1 MALTRKFLEAL
12 GIEQAKIDEIIS
24 AHTEVTNALKAD
36 RDSYKEKAEKYDETK
51 TELDKAKSELEKVNK
66 DEYKTKYESLE
77 AEFNKYKTD
86 IAEKE
91 VKVKKE
97 EAYKK
102 MLKEIGVNEKSIDAI
117 VKVKDLSSLK
127 LDDKGEIVDVDTLKE
142 SEKKDWEGFIIKS
155 EVGGQD
161 PSTPPDNDKEKIDVS
176 NMSMEDYIKART
188 EGRIK

>member
-24 AHTEVTNALKAD
+24 AHTEVTDSLKAD
-36 RDSYKEKAEKYDETK
+36 RDSYKEKAEKYDQTK
-51 TELDKAKSELEKVNK
+51 TELDKAKSELDKVNK

-91 VKVKKE
+91 VKGKKE

-117 VKVKDLSSLK
+117 LKVKDLSTIK

-142 SEKKDWEGFIIKS
+142 SEKKDWEGFIIES
-155 EVGGQD
+155 EVHGQN
-161 PSTPPDNDKEKIDVS
+161 PSTPPDKYKDNVDTTK
-176 NMSMEDYIKART
+176 MSMDEYIKARS

>member
-24 AHTEVTNALKAD
+24 AHTEVTDSLKAD

-51 TELDKAKSELEKVNK
+51 TELDKAKSELDKVNK

-102 MLKEIGVNEKSIDAI
+102 MLKEIGVNEKSISAI
-117 VKVKDLSSLK
+117 LKVKDLSSLK
-127 LDDKGEIVDVDTLKE
+127 LDDKGNIVDVDNLKE

-155 EVGGQD
+155 EEERQD
-161 PSTPPDNDKEKIDVS
+161 PNTPPDHEHENVDTTT
-176 NMSMEDYIKART
+176 MSMDDYIKARS
-188 EGRIK
+188 EGKIK

>member
-24 AHTEVTNALKAD
+24 AHTEVTDSLKAD
-36 RDSYKEKAEKYDETK
+36 RDSYKEKAEKYDQTK
-51 TELDKAKSELEKVNK
+51 TELDKAKSELDKVSK

-91 VKVKKE
+91 VKGRKE

-117 VKVKDLSSLK
+117 LKVKDLSTIK
-127 LDDKGEIVDVDTLKE
+127 LDDKGGIVDVDTLKE
-142 SEKKDWEGFIIKS
+142 SEKKDWEGFIIES
-155 EVGGQD
+155 EVHGQD
-161 PSTPPDNDKEKIDVS
+161 PSTPPDKQRENVDTTK
-176 NMSMEDYIKART
+176 MSMDEYIKARS

>member
-24 AHTEVTNALKAD
+24 AHTEVTDSLKAD

-102 MLKEIGVNEKSIDAI
+102 MLKEIGVNEKSIGAI

-127 LDDKGEIVDVDTLKE
+127 LDDKGNIVDVDTLKE

-155 EVGGQD
+155 EEEGQD
-161 PSTPPDNDKEKIDVS
+161 PNTPPDHEHENVDTTT
-176 NMSMEDYIKART
+176 MSMDDYIKARS
-188 EGRIK
+188 EGKIK

>member
-24 AHTEVTNALKAD
+24 AHTEVTDSLKAD
-36 RDSYKEKAEKYDETK
+36 RDSYKEKAEKYDQTK
-51 TELDKAKSELEKVNK
+51 TELDKAKSELDKVNK

-91 VKVKKE
+91 VKGRKE

-117 VKVKDLSSLK
+117 LKVKDLNTIK
-127 LDDKGEIVDVDTLKE
+127 LDDKGEIVDVDALKE
-142 SEKKDWEGFIIKS
+142 SEKKDWEGFIIES
-155 EVGGQD
+155 EVHGQD

>member
-91 VKVKKE
+91 VKGKKE

-127 LDDKGEIVDVDTLKE
+127 LDDKGNIVDVDTLKE

-155 EVGGQD
+155 EEEGQN
-161 PSTPPDNDKEKIDVS
+161 PNTPPDHQHENVDTTT
-176 NMSMEDYIKART
+176 MSMDDYIKARS
-188 EGRIK
+188 EGKIR

>member
-24 AHTEVTNALKAD
+24 AHTEVTDSLKAD

-51 TELDKAKSELEKVNK
+51 TELDKAKSELDKVSK

-91 VKVKKE
+91 VKGKKE

-117 VKVKDLSSLK
+117 LKVKDLNTIE
-127 LDDKGEIVDVDTLKE
+127 LDDKGNIVDADTLKE

>member
-24 AHTEVTNALKAD
+24 AHTEVTDSLKAD
-36 RDSYKEKAEKYDETK
+36 RDSYKEKAEKYDQTK
-51 TELDKAKSELEKVNK
+51 TELDKAKSELDKVSK

-91 VKVKKE
+91 VKGRKE

-117 VKVKDLSSLK
+117 LKVKDLSTLK
-127 LDDKGEIVDVDTLKE
+127 LDDKGNIVDVDTLKE
-142 SEKKDWEGFIIKS
+142 SEKKDWEGFIIES
-155 EVGGQD
+155 EVHGQD
-161 PSTPPDNDKEKIDVS
+161 PSTPPDKNKDNVDTTK
-176 NMSMEDYIKART
+176 MSMDEYIKARS

>member
-51 TELDKAKSELEKVNK
+51 TELDKAKSELDKVNK

-77 AEFNKYKTD
+77 SEFNKYKTD

-127 LDDKGEIVDVDTLKE
+127 LDDKGNIVDVDTLKE
-142 SEKKDWEGFIIKS
+142 TEKKDWEGFIIKS
-155 EVGGQD
+155 EEERQD
-161 PSTPPDNDKEKIDVS
+161 PNTPPDHEHENVDTTT
-176 NMSMEDYIKART
+176 MSMDDYIKARND
-188 EGRIK
+188 GRIK

>member
-24 AHTEVTNALKAD
+24 AHTEVTDSLKAD

-51 TELDKAKSELEKVNK
+51 TELDKAKSELDKVSK

-91 VKVKKE
+91 VKGKKE

-117 VKVKDLSSLK
+117 LKVKDLNTIE
-127 LDDKGEIVDVDTLKE
+127 LDDKGNIVDADTLKE
-142 SEKKDWEGFIIKS
+142 SEKKDWEGFIIES
-155 EVGGQD
+155 EVHGQD
-161 PSTPPDNDKEKIDVS
+161 PSTPPDKQKENVDTSK
-176 NMSMEDYIKART
+176 MSMDDYIKARN

>member
-77 AEFNKYKTD
+77 AEFNRYKTD

-102 MLKEIGVNEKSIDAI
+102 MLKEIGVNEKSISAI
-117 VKVKDLSSLK
+117 LKVKDLSSLK
-127 LDDKGEIVDVDTLKE
+127 LDDKGNIVDVDTLKE

-155 EVGGQD
+155 EEERQE
-161 PSTPPDNDKEKIDVS
+161 PNTPPDHEQENVDTTT
-176 NMSMEDYIKART
+176 MSMDDYIKARS

>member
-24 AHTEVTNALKAD
+24 AHTEVTDSLKAD

-51 TELDKAKSELEKVNK
+51 TELDKAKSELDKVSK

-91 VKVKKE
+91 VKGKKE

-127 LDDKGEIVDVDTLKE
+127 LDDKGNIVDVDTLKE
-142 SEKKDWEGFIIKS
+142 SEKKDWEGFIIES
-155 EVGGQD
+155 EVHGQD
-161 PSTPPDNDKEKIDVS
+161 PSTPPDKQKENVDTSK
-176 NMSMEDYIKART
+176 MSMDDYIKARN

>member
-24 AHTEVTNALKAD
+24 AHTEVTDSLKAD
-36 RDSYKEKAEKYDETK
+36 RDSYKEKAEKYDQTK
-51 TELDKAKSELEKVNK
+51 TELDKAKSELDKVSK

-91 VKVKKE
+91 VKGKKE

-117 VKVKDLSSLK
+117 LKVKDLSTIK
-127 LDDKGEIVDVDTLKE
+127 LDDKGNIVDVDTLKE
-142 SEKKDWEGFIIKS
+142 SEKKDWEGFIIES
-155 EVGGQD
+155 EVHGQN

>member
-24 AHTEVTNALKAD
+24 AHTEVTDSLKAD

-102 MLKEIGVNEKSIDAI
+102 ILKEIGVNEKSISAI
-117 VKVKDLSSLK
+117 LKVKDLSSLK
-127 LDDKGEIVDVDTLKE
+127 LDDKGNIVDVDTLKE

-155 EVGGQD
+155 EEERQD
-161 PSTPPDNDKEKIDVS
+161 PNTPPDHEHENVDTTS
-176 NMSMEDYIKART
+176 MSMDDYIKARS
-188 EGRIK
+188 EGKIK

>member
-36 RDSYKEKAEKYDETK
+36 RDNYKEKAEKYDETK

-77 AEFNKYKTD
+77 SEFNKYKTD

-127 LDDKGEIVDVDTLKE
+127 LDDKGNIVDVDTLKE

-155 EVGGQD
+155 E
-161 PSTPPDNDKEKIDVS
+161 E
-176 NMSMEDYIKART
+176 
-188 EGRIK
+188 EG

>member
-51 TELDKAKSELEKVNK
+51 TELDKAKSELDKVNK
-66 DEYKTKYESLE
+66 DEYKNKYESLE

-102 MLKEIGVNEKSIDAI
+102 MLKEIGVNEKSISAI
-117 VKVKDLSSLK
+117 LKVKDLSSLK
-127 LDDKGEIVDVDTLKE
+127 LDDKGNIVDVDTLKE

-155 EVGGQD
+155 EEERQD
-161 PSTPPDNDKEKIDVS
+161 PNTPPDHEHENVDTTT
-176 NMSMEDYIKART
+176 MSMDDYIKARS
-188 EGRIK
+188 EGKIK

>member
-51 TELDKAKSELEKVNK
+51 TELDKAKSELDKVNK

-77 AEFNKYKTD
+77 SEFNKYKTD

-127 LDDKGEIVDVDTLKE
+127 LDDKGNIVDVDTLKE

-155 EVGGQD
+155 EEEGQH
-161 PSTPPDNDKEKIDVS
+161 PNTPPDHQHENVDTTT
-176 NMSMEDYIKART
+176 MSMDEYIKARS
-188 EGRIK
+188 EGKIK

>member
-36 RDSYKEKAEKYDETK
+36 RDNYKEKAEKYDETK

-77 AEFNKYKTD
+77 SEFNKYKTD

-91 VKVKKE
+91 VKGKKE

-117 VKVKDLSSLK
+117 LKVKDLNTIK

-142 SEKKDWEGFIIKS
+142 SEKKDWEGFIIES
-155 EVGGQD
+155 EVHGQD
-161 PSTPPDNDKEKIDVS
+161 PSTPPDKYKDNVDTTK
-176 NMSMEDYIKART
+176 MSMDEYIKARS

>member
-66 DEYKTKYESLE
+66 DEYKIKYESLE

-91 VKVKKE
+91 VKGKKE

-102 MLKEIGVNEKSIDAI
+102 MLKEIGVNEKSIGAI
-117 VKVKDLSSLK
+117 LKVKDLSSLK
-127 LDDKGEIVDVDTLKE
+127 LDDKGNIVDVDTLKE

-155 EVGGQD
+155 EEERQD
-161 PSTPPDNDKEKIDVS
+161 PNTPPDHQHENVDTTT
-176 NMSMEDYIKART
+176 MSMDDYIKARND
-188 EGRIK
+188 GRIK

>member
-102 MLKEIGVNEKSIDAI
+102 MLKEIGVNEKSIGAI
-117 VKVKDLSSLK
+117 LKVKDLSSLK
-127 LDDKGEIVDVDTLKE
+127 LDDKGNIVDVDTLKE

-155 EVGGQD
+155 EEERQD
-161 PSTPPDNDKEKIDVS
+161 PNTPPDHEHENVDTTS
-176 NMSMEDYIKART
+176 MSMDDYIKARS

>member
-36 RDSYKEKAEKYDETK
+36 RDSYKEKAEKYDQTK
-51 TELDKAKSELEKVNK
+51 TELDKAKSELDKVNK

-117 VKVKDLSSLK
+117 LKVKDLNTIK

>member
-102 MLKEIGVNEKSIDAI
+102 MLKEIGVNEKSISAI
-117 VKVKDLSSLK
+117 LKVKDLSSLK
-127 LDDKGEIVDVDTLKE
+127 LDDKGNIVDVDTLKE

-155 EVGGQD
+155 EEERQD
-161 PSTPPDNDKEKIDVS
+161 PNTPPDHQHENVDTTT
-176 NMSMEDYIKART
+176 MSMDDYIKARN

>member
-24 AHTEVTNALKAD
+24 AHTEVTNALKVD
-36 RDSYKEKAEKYDETK
+36 RDNYKEKAEKYDETK

-77 AEFNKYKTD
+77 SEFNKYKTD

-91 VKVKKE
+91 VKGKKE

-127 LDDKGEIVDVDTLKE
+127 LDDKGNIVDVDTLKE

-155 EVGGQD
+155 EEERQD
-161 PSTPPDNDKEKIDVS
+161 PNTPPDHEHENVDTTT
-176 NMSMEDYIKART
+176 MSMDDYIKARND
-188 EGRIK
+188 GRIK

>member
-86 IAEKE
+86 VAEKE

-102 MLKEIGVNEKSIDAI
+102 MLKEIGVNEKSISAI
-117 VKVKDLSSLK
+117 LKVKDLSSLK
-127 LDDKGEIVDVDTLKE
+127 LDDKGNIVDVDTLKE

-155 EVGGQD
+155 EEERQD
-161 PSTPPDNDKEKIDVS
+161 PNTPPDHEHENVDTTS
-176 NMSMEDYIKART
+176 MSMDDYIKARS

>member
-51 TELDKAKSELEKVNK
+51 AELDKAKSELEKVNK

-127 LDDKGEIVDVDTLKE
+127 LDDKGNIVDVDTLKE

-155 EVGGQD
+155 EEERQD
-161 PSTPPDNDKEKIDVS
+161 PNTPPDHEHENVDTTQ
-176 NMSMEDYIKART
+176 MSMDDYIKARND
-188 EGRIK
+188 GRIK

>member
-36 RDSYKEKAEKYDETK
+36 RDNYKEKAEKYDAAK
-51 TELDKAKSELEKVNK
+51 TELDKAKSELDKVNK
-66 DEYKTKYESLE
+66 DEYKHKHESLE
-77 AEFNKYKTD
+77 AEFNKYNTD

-102 MLKEIGVNEKSIDAI
+102 MLKEIGVNEKSISAI
-117 VKVKDLSSLK
+117 LKVKDLSSLK
-127 LDDKGEIVDVDTLKE
+127 LDDKGNIVDVDTLKE

-155 EVGGQD
+155 EEERQD
-161 PSTPPDNDKEKIDVS
+161 PNTPPDHEHENVDTTS
-176 NMSMEDYIKART
+176 MSMDDYIKARS

>member
-102 MLKEIGVNEKSIDAI
+102 MLKEIGVNEKSIGAI
-117 VKVKDLSSLK
+117 LKVKDLSSLK
-127 LDDKGEIVDVDTLKE
+127 LDDKGNIVDVDTLKE

-155 EVGGQD
+155 EEEGQD
-161 PSTPPDNDKEKIDVS
+161 PNTPPDHQHENVDTTT
-176 NMSMEDYIKART
+176 MSMDDYIKARND
-188 EGRIK
+188 GRIK

>member
-24 AHTEVTNALKAD
+24 AHTEVTDSLKAD
-36 RDSYKEKAEKYDETK
+36 RDSYKEKAEKYDQTK

-77 AEFNKYKTD
+77 SEFNKYKTD

-127 LDDKGEIVDVDTLKE
+127 LDDKGNIVDVDTLKE
-142 SEKKDWEGFIIKS
+142 SEKKDWEGFIIES
-155 EVGGQD
+155 EVHGQN

>member
-24 AHTEVTNALKAD
+24 AHTEVTDSLKAD
-36 RDSYKEKAEKYDETK
+36 RDSYKEKAEKYDQTK
-51 TELDKAKSELEKVNK
+51 TELDKAKSELDKVSE

-91 VKVKKE
+91 VKGKKE

-117 VKVKDLSSLK
+117 LKVKDFNTIK
-127 LDDKGEIVDVDTLKE
+127 LDDKGEIVDVDSLKE
-142 SEKKDWEGFIIKS
+142 SEKKDWEGFIIES
-155 EVGGQD
+155 EVHGQN

>member
-24 AHTEVTNALKAD
+24 AHTEVTDSLKAD
-36 RDSYKEKAEKYDETK
+36 RDSYKEKAEKYDQTK
-51 TELDKAKSELEKVNK
+51 TELDKAKSELDKVSE

-77 AEFNKYKTD
+77 AEFKKYKTD

-117 VKVKDLSSLK
+117 LKVKDLNTIK
-127 LDDKGEIVDVDTLKE
+127 LDDKGEIVDVDSLKE
-142 SEKKDWEGFIIKS
+142 SEKKDWEGFIIES
-155 EVGGQD
+155 EVHGQN

>member
-24 AHTEVTNALKAD
+24 AHTEVTDSLKAD
-36 RDSYKEKAEKYDETK
+36 RDSYKEKAEKYDQTK
-51 TELDKAKSELEKVNK
+51 TELDKVKSELDKVSK

-91 VKVKKE
+91 VKGRKE

-117 VKVKDLSSLK
+117 LKVKDLSTIK

-142 SEKKDWEGFIIKS
+142 SEKKDWEGFIIES
-155 EVGGQD
+155 EVHGQN

>member
-24 AHTEVTNALKAD
+24 AHTEVTDSLKAD
-36 RDSYKEKAEKYDETK
+36 RDSYKEKAEKYDQTK
-51 TELDKAKSELEKVNK
+51 TELDKAKSELDKVSK

-91 VKVKKE
+91 VKGRKK

-117 VKVKDLSSLK
+117 LKVKDLSTIK
-127 LDDKGEIVDVDTLKE
+127 LDDKGGIVDVDTLKE

>member
-24 AHTEVTNALKAD
+24 AHTEVTDSLKAD

-51 TELDKAKSELEKVNK
+51 TELDKAKSELDKVNK

-91 VKVKKE
+91 VKGKKE

-127 LDDKGEIVDVDTLKE
+127 LDDKGNIVDVDDLKE

-161 PSTPPDNDKEKIDVS
+161 PSTPPDKQKENVDTSK
-176 NMSMEDYIKART
+176 MSMDDYIKARN

>member
-24 AHTEVTNALKAD
+24 AHTEVTDSLKAD
-36 RDSYKEKAEKYDETK
+36 RDSYKEKAEKYDQTK
-51 TELDKAKSELEKVNK
+51 TELDKAKSELDKVSK

-91 VKVKKE
+91 VKGRKE

-117 VKVKDLSSLK
+117 LKVKDLSTIK
-127 LDDKGEIVDVDTLKE
+127 LDDKGGIVDVDTLKE

>member
-24 AHTEVTNALKAD
+24 AHTEVTDSLKAD
-36 RDSYKEKAEKYDETK
+36 RDSYKEKAEKYDQTK
-51 TELDKAKSELEKVNK
+51 TELDKAKSELDKVSK

-91 VKVKKE
+91 VKGRKE

-117 VKVKDLSSLK
+117 LKVKDLSTIK

-142 SEKKDWEGFIIKS
+142 SEKKDWEGFIIES
-155 EVGGQD
+155 EVHGQD
-161 PSTPPDNDKEKIDVS
+161 PSTPPDKNKDNVDTTK
-176 NMSMEDYIKART
+176 MSMDEYIKARS

>member
-24 AHTEVTNALKAD
+24 AHTEVTDSLKAD
-36 RDSYKEKAEKYDETK
+36 RDSYKEKAEKYDQTK
-51 TELDKAKSELEKVNK
+51 TELDKAKSELDKVNK

-91 VKVKKE
+91 VKGRKE

-117 VKVKDLSSLK
+117 LKVKDLNTIK
-127 LDDKGEIVDVDTLKE
+127 LDDKGGIVDVDALKE

>member
-24 AHTEVTNALKAD
+24 AHTEVTDSLKAD
-36 RDSYKEKAEKYDETK
+36 RDSYKEKAEKYDQTK
-51 TELDKAKSELEKVNK
+51 TELDKAKSELDKVSK

-77 AEFNKYKTD
+77 TEFNKYKTD

-91 VKVKKE
+91 VKGRKE

-117 VKVKDLSSLK
+117 LKVKDLNTIK

-142 SEKKDWEGFIIKS
+142 SEKKDWEGFIIES
-155 EVGGQD
+155 EVHGQN

>member
-24 AHTEVTNALKAD
+24 AHTEVTNSLKAD

-91 VKVKKE
+91 VKGKKE

-127 LDDKGEIVDVDTLKE
+127 LDDKGNIVDVDTLKE

-155 EVGGQD
+155 EEEGQD
-161 PSTPPDNDKEKIDVS
+161 PNTPPDHQHENVDTTT
-176 NMSMEDYIKART
+176 MSMDDYIKARND
-188 EGRIK
+188 GRIK

>member
-24 AHTEVTNALKAD
+24 AHTEVTDSLKAD
-36 RDSYKEKAEKYDETK
+36 RDSYKEKAEKYDQTK
-51 TELDKAKSELEKVNK
+51 TELDKAKSELDKVSK

-91 VKVKKE
+91 VKGRKE

-102 MLKEIGVNEKSIDAI
+102 MRKEIGVNEKSIDAI
-117 VKVKDLSSLK
+117 LKVKDLNTIK
-127 LDDKGEIVDVDTLKE
+127 LDDKGGIVDVDTLKE
-142 SEKKDWEGFIIKS
+142 SEKKDWEGFIIES
-155 EVGGQD
+155 EVHGQD